1 VTSIV
6 LGTIEIIHEIGAASH
21 ELTEE
26 KIARADAHING
37 MVEILNAQMAHIE
50 TLFAEAEL
58 DAVNTYRPLSKV
70 IGQSSGD
77 TPQSLRREMEATIG
91 RLRKTQSMLR

>member
-1 VTSIV
+1 MIAAI
-6 LGTIEIIHEIGAASH
+6 LGTIEIIHEIGSASH

-26 KIARADAHING
+26 KITRADTHINR
-37 MVEILNAQMAHIE
+37 MIDVLNEQMNTID

-58 DAVNTYRPLSKV
+58 DAVNTYRPLSE
-70 IGQSSGD
+70 IFGQPSGD